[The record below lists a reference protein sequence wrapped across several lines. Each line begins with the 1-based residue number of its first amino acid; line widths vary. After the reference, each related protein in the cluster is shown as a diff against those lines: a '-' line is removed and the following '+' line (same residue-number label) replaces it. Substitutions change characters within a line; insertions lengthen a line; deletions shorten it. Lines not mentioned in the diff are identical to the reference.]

1 LTAIAVCSNVASLLI
16 HGSLM
21 IFELHMQSDN
31 KSVDNYHKLSEQ
43 EIQSE
48 INRLEGW
55 TIEMAN

>member
-1 LTAIAVCSNVASLLI
+1 MLLLFLI